1 MNPDEA
7 KRGFI
12 SIHAPLTGS
21 DDYLFWWGQAVFFI
35 SIHAPLTG
43 SDQSRTSL
51 ITLMSYFNPRS
62 PHRERPERRHKHT
75 RKLAF
80 QSTLPSQGA
89 TLYGLFHLHCTMIS
103 IHAPLTGSDV
113 PVPLTV
119 VLYLISIHAPLTGSD
134 FSAVKK
140 SYMIIN
146 FNPRSPHRER
156 QILEMF
162 SAVAS
167 DFNPRSPHRERLVP
181 FIAVKDGVTFQST
194 LPSQG
199 ATKAVDTWIIPLF
212 DFNPRSP
219 HRERQ
224 QICT

>member
-89 TLYGLFHLHCTMIS
+89 TANMHIKFLCDPPVFNAFLQKFLYSFAFSTDDNLILCYLH
-103 IHAPLTGSDV
+103 
-113 PVPLTV
+113 
-119 VLYLISIHAPLTGSD
+119 
-134 FSAVKK
+134 
-140 SYMIIN
+140 
-146 FNPRSPHRER
+146 
-156 QILEMF
+156 
-162 SAVAS
+162 
-167 DFNPRSPHRERLVP
+167 
-181 FIAVKDGVTFQST
+181 
-194 LPSQG
+194 
-199 ATKAVDTWIIPLF
+199 
-212 DFNPRSP
+212 
-219 HRERQ
+219 
-224 QICT
+224 